1 MFFVLFVVCLHPVSS
16 VPDVTGVSGLS
27 IFDYLSVFS
36 NVYLNRDG
44 QTTYLHQQNEQ
55 PPPTQTIEHKD
66 GPEHMTF
73 AI

>member
-1 MFFVLFVVCLHPVSS
+1 
-16 VPDVTGVSGLS
+16 LS